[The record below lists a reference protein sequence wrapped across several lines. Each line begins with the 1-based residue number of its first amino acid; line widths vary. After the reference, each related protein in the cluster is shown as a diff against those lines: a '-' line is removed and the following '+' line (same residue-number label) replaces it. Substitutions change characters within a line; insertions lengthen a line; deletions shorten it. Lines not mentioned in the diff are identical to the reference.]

1 MSICRFIP
9 PYLLQKVAS
18 EHVDPDIARC
28 GHATLAIDEQLRTRR
43 TAPPPVV
50 EGAAPEHA
58 ESGEDA
64 WVIYTASNGSSL
76 PGKPVRSADEP
87 ESGDVAVDEASAG
100 VEASLGLFREGYHR
114 DSYDG
119 RGAPV
124 IATVHYEKD
133 YDNAFWDGRQL
144 VFGDG
149 DGKVFDRLTKPVD
162 VLAHE
167 LSHAVTQY
175 TADLAYEGQS
185 GALNESVSDVF
196 GSCLKQRVAQESVDE
211 ADWLIGEGIF
221 MPSVRGVALRS
232 MKEPGTAYDDPSLGK
247 DPQVATMDDYVDTD
261 EDNGGVHTNSGI
273 PNKAFYLAATALGGS
288 SWDGAGRIWYAALT
302 SGLAKDTDFAAFATA
317 TVAAA
322 ADVSAEA
329 ARAVTGAWSQVGV
342 TAATPAQAP
351 SRSGADTGPGG
362 GDAPL
367 VVAVTRS
374 GGFAGIRQTGE
385 LTLGD
390 DPRTPEVES
399 LLDRID
405 LRSVAPATPPQPD
418 RYVFTFHVRGE
429 QVVLGEADLTPDLR
443 QLATLLLP

>member
-1 MSICRFIP
+1 MTRCQIVP
-9 PYLLQKVAS
+9 PFLLDRIANDHPDLTAS
-18 EHVDPDIARC
+18 YHGRR
-28 GHATLAIDEQLRTRR
+28 TLEIDADLRTRR
-43 TAPPPVV
+43 TTATPSRPAG
-50 EGAAPEHA
+50 EGAFSVH
-58 ESGEDA
+58 
-64 WVIYTASNGSSL
+64 TADHGSTL
-76 PGKPVRSADEP
+76 PGRLVRAAGAAAT
-87 ESGDVAVDEASAG
+87 GDPAVDEAYVG
-100 VEASLGLFREGYHR
+100 VEASLALFREVYGR
-114 DSYDG
+114 DSFDDK
-119 RGAPV
+119 GAPV
-124 IATVHYEKD
+124 LATVHYEQG
-133 YDNAFWDGRQL
+133 YDNAFWDGTQL

-362 GDAPL
+362 GDAPP

>member
-1 MSICRFIP
+1 M
-9 PYLLQKVAS
+9 Y
-18 EHVDPDIARC
+18 
-28 GHATLAIDEQLRTRR
+28 
-43 TAPPPVV
+43 
-50 EGAAPEHA
+50 
-58 ESGEDA
+58 
-64 WVIYTASNGSSL
+64 
-76 PGKPVRSADEP
+76 
-87 ESGDVAVDEASAG
+87 
-100 VEASLGLFREGYHR
+100 
-114 DSYDG
+114 
-119 RGAPV
+119 
-124 IATVHYEKD
+124 
-133 YDNAFWDGRQL
+133 
-144 VFGDG
+144 
-149 DGKVFDRLTKPVD
+149 
-162 VLAHE
+162 
-167 LSHAVTQY
+167 
-175 TADLAYEGQS
+175 
-185 GALNESVSDVF
+185 
-196 GSCLKQRVAQESVDE
+196 
-211 ADWLIGEGIF
+211 
-221 MPSVRGVALRS
+221 
-232 MKEPGTAYDDPSLGK
+232 
-247 DPQVATMDDYVDTD
+247 DYVDTD

-362 GDAPL
+362 GDAPP